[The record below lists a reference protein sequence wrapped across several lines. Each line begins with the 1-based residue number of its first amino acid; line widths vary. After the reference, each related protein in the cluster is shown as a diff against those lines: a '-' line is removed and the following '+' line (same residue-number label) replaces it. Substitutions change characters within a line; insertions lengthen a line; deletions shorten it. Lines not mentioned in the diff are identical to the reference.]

1 MNVYIYNV
9 YTYMYV
15 YVYTY
20 KEIYMGINFE
30 KPFYQCVFSRSCG
43 RNYVLEQ
50 SNNYCACSLEV

>member
-1 MNVYIYNV
+1 MHICVFMNVYIYNV

-30 KPFYQCVFSRSCG
+30 KPF
-43 RNYVLEQ
+43 
-50 SNNYCACSLEV
+50 

>member
-30 KPFYQCVFSRSCG
+30 KPF
-43 RNYVLEQ
+43 
-50 SNNYCACSLEV
+50 